1 MASMTQEH
9 VETIR
14 GIYASWAQGDFT
26 AGPEHYD
33 KDLVFILRPEFAD
46 AGTYLGPEQIAG
58 YMRGFL
64 EPWDRLTIAATELI
78 EAGDSIVVA
87 VTQSGTG
94 TASGA
99 ETELS
104 YFHVWTFRGSA
115 IVRFETFMERP
126 DALAAVGLGS
136 A

>member
-1 MASMTQEH
+1 MASMTPEN

-46 AGTYLGPEQIAG
+46 SGTYLGPEQVAG

-64 EPWDRLTIAATELI
+64 EPWDRLTIEATELI
-78 EAGDSIVVA
+78 EARDSIVVA
-87 VTQSGTG
+87 VTQRGMG

-104 YFHVWTFRGSA
+104 YFHVWTFRGS
-115 IVRFETFMERP
+115 IIIRFETFMGRAEALTAVEL
-126 DALAAVGLGS
+126 DA
-136 A
+136 